1 MHKRNKEC
9 HTSCHQRQQQKAPDG
24 VKVMKQH
31 ETYMLNKSMSPWRQL
46 SAKVAPFHRAS
57 PPDKKTTAISFEGQL
72 SHPLDVTKGFKP
84 VCVLVPLPPTM
95 VGGSHTHSKLS
106 FAISQKDIPT
116 LVTTLC
122 HQRKGNLLIT
132 TIILK

>member
-46 SAKVAPFHRAS
+46 SAKVAPFHRVS
-57 PPDKKTTAISFEGQL
+57 PPDKKTTAISFEGQP
-72 SHPLDVTKGFKP
+72 SHPLDVTKGFNQF
-84 VCVLVPLPPTM
+84 VLRSLSLPLWLEVAT
-95 VGGSHTHSKLS
+95 LS
-106 FAISQKDIPT
+106 QSFPLQFLEKT
-116 LVTTLC
+116 LFQL
-122 HQRKGNLLIT
+122 
-132 TIILK
+132 